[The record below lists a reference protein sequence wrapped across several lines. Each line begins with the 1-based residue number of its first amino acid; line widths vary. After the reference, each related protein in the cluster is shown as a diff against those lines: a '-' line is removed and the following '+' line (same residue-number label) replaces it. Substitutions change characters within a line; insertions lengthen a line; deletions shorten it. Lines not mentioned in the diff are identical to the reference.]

1 MDENTKKAPMVTGS
15 TKGLYIRSI
24 IMSIFKRVED
34 SFEFEL
40 LNIYVLQE
48 DCLTFFVKKKRYF
61 PGLWVF
67 CAGKDFCLA
76 TKIILPDVLSEQA
89 EVRRLC

>member
-48 DCLTFFVKKKRYF
+48 DCLTFFVKKKIF
-61 PGLWVF
+61 PGSM
-67 CAGKDFCLA
+67 G
-76 TKIILPDVLSEQA
+76 ILC
-89 EVRRLC
+89 R